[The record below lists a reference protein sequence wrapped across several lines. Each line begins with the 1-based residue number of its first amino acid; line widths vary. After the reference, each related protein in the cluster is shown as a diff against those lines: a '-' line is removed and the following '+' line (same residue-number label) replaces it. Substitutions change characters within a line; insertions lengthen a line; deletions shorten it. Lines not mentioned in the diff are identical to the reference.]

1 MSPPDEGNMS
11 QVRQMLAEAEAE
23 ARERALTEALCQPAA
38 GTPPPPQEPP
48 PPDDEGGGDDGG
60 YVAYDGHLPADC
72 PVIALGM
79 MGDVYWYLDALG
91 QLRSLKAKDHSRLNV
106 QALFGEDA
114 REYLRRHWASLKE
127 VLVRTATG
135 SKETKWIITGW
146 KPELVAEALMA
157 QAARRGVWSP
167 QERVRGPGAWKGP
180 DGGLILH
187 LGDVLLCVDK
197 DGQRREIAP
206 GLVDGYVYPSGRK
219 GLRPAEKQ
227 QPGGADGPAA
237 QLKKLYQR
245 WALERGETDAH
256 LMLGLSVAAMIGGA
270 LDRRPVHWTTGGY
283 GTGKSTLQDAQ
294 RWLHGPGGALQTA
307 DATAAGVRQTVRYSS
322 FPVWLDE
329 AEAREDN
336 RKLAA
341 LLELA
346 RSAHTG
352 AMAVRGGQDHE
363 NATFNL
369 YSVIGFS
376 SILMPPMKPQDLSRM
391 LIFRLGPLSKD
402 GKAPAITEAK
412 MAELGARLLRR
423 VIDQWHLFPAAVE
436 AYRDAMARGGHSARG
451 QDVFGT
457 VLACAHIA
465 MHDDVPSVEGDIEPW
480 AERLPA
486 SGIAEAQPDADEQSC
501 LTHLMTCVVE
511 CPNDRK
517 RLTVAEWV
525 RMAAAETTDSMT
537 HGEKDDVGAR
547 AAKAEAVLGSVGMR
561 VQSQYLVKYLAV
573 ANQSTGLNRLMQGTH
588 WHSAADTTGV
598 WVQTLRRLAGA
609 VTPEAGRDGKPK
621 KIRIGGYPSR
631 ALLVPLSICLPDGD
645 SHPHAQHPAS
655 ARTPPPG
662 QGQTPGADGGAAYQA
677 RLQVDQGWPPGPD
690 PGPWPDGIPDPDPL

>member
-1 MSPPDEGNMS
+1 MSPPPDEGNMS
-11 QVRQMLAEAEAE
+11 EVRRMLAEAEA
-23 ARERALTEALCQPAA
+23 AAGHPDPMTRALCEPAA
-38 GTPPPPQEPP
+38 EGPPPAPP
-48 PPDDEGGGDDGG
+48 PEEDDGGGDDGN
-60 YVAYDGHLPADC
+60 VPYDGHLPKDC
-72 PVIALGM
+72 PVIALGLL
-79 MGDVYWYLDALG
+79 GDVYWYLDALG

-106 QALFGEDA
+106 QGLFGEVA
-114 REYLRRHWASLKE
+114 SEYLTKHWASMKAVVVQQASGE
-127 VLVRTATG
+127 
-135 SKETKWIITGW
+135 KETKWIITGW
-146 KPELVAEALMA
+146 KPDLVAAALMA

-167 QERVRGPGAWKGP
+167 QERVRGPGAWKGA

-197 DGQRREIAP
+197 DGQQREIAP

-219 GLRPAEKQ
+219 GLRPADER
-227 QPGGADGPAA
+227 QPAGDKGPAA
-237 QLKKLYQR
+237 QVKALYQR

-363 NATFNL
+363 GTTFNL
-369 YSVIGFS
+369 YSVVGFS

-391 LIFRLGPLSKD
+391 LIFRLGPLAQG
-402 GKAPAITEAK
+402 GKAPAITEEK
-412 MAELGARLLRR
+412 MAKLGARLLRR
-423 VIDQWHLFPAAVE
+423 VIDRWRDFPATVE

-451 QDVFGT
+451 QDVYGT
-457 VLACAHIA
+457 VLACAHLA
-465 MHDDVPSVEGDIEPW
+465 LHDDAPSVEGDIVPW

-486 SGIAEAQPDADEQSC
+486 GAIAEAQPDADEHSC

-511 CPNDRK
+511 DPHDRK
-517 RLTVAEWV
+517 RLTVAEWL
-525 RMAAAETTDSMT
+525 RMAAAEAVADNLTP
-537 HGEKDDVGAR
+537 GEKDDIGAR
-547 AAKAEAVLGSVGMR
+547 AARAEAVLGSIGMR
-561 VQSQYLVKYLAV
+561 VQSQYLVKYVAI

-588 WHSAADTTGV
+588 WHSAADTRGV
-598 WVQTLRRLAGA
+598 WVQTLERLPGA
-609 VTPEAGRDGKPK
+609 TRPEAGSDGKPR

-631 ALLVPLSICLPDGD
+631 ALLVPLTICLPDGD
-645 SHPHAQHPAS
+645 SHPYAKHPAS
-655 ARTPPPG
+655 APTPPPDPS
-662 QGQTPGADGGAAYQA
+662 QRSGADGGADAQS
-677 RLQVDQGWPPGPD
+677 RLHVDQGRPPGPD
-690 PGPWPDGIPDPDPL
+690 PWPDHLPDPDPY